1 MNRPSRGGEES
12 TLTLTVLRS
21 SGERDEISASFDQS
35 LRDLKSVIAKSSKL
49 GRIPTNHQRLFH
61 LGRELKTSGRT
72 LEALGIR
79 RFGVTVLHVQS
90 TLPPERHISLL
101 EEDDD
106 DDDDDV
112 VEIVSPPAA
121 AKAPPTTV
129 NLADDSDD
137 DDDDDDNDD
146 DCVIVEVESCKR
158 PRLS

>member
-1 MNRPSRGGEES
+1 M
-12 TLTLTVLRS
+12 
-21 SGERDEISASFDQS
+21 
-35 LRDLKSVIAKSSKL
+35 IAKSSKL

-79 RFGVTVLHVQS
+79 RFGVTVVHVQS

-101 EEDDD
+101 EEDSDDD

-121 AKAPPTTV
+121 AKAPSAKSPPTTV

-137 DDDDDDNDD
+137 DDDDDD
-146 DCVIVEVESCKR
+146 DCVIVEVDSCKR

>member
-1 MNRPSRGGEES
+1 M
-12 TLTLTVLRS
+12 
-21 SGERDEISASFDQS
+21 
-35 LRDLKSVIAKSSKL
+35 IAKSSKL

-72 LEALGIR
+72 LEALGIS
-79 RFGVTVLHVQS
+79 RFGVTVVHVQS

-101 EEDDD
+101 EEDSDD
-106 DDDDDV
+106 DDDDDGDDV

-121 AKAPPTTV
+121 AKAPSAKSPPTTV

-137 DDDDDDNDD
+137 DDDDDDDD
-146 DCVIVEVESCKR
+146 DCVIVEVDSCKR